1 MTECQGHETV
11 LLHPAVDALVTDRA
25 GFYVDGTFGRGG
37 HSRLILEELGQNGRL
52 LATDHDPEAIRV
64 GRELMLQDSRFEIRQ
79 CSFSDIDTV
88 VNELGFDGR
97 VSGILLDLGV
107 SSPQL
112 DDAERGFSFTHD
124 GPLDMRM
131 NPDQGQSA
139 AEWIAS
145 AAEEDIANVIYEF
158 GEERYS
164 RRIAR
169 AIVRERA
176 LQPITRTLQLAEI
189 VKQANPAWEKH
200 KHPATRAF
208 QAIRIFINRELESLD
223 RLLNK
228 AVSLLAPGGRLVI
241 ISFHSLE
248 DRLVKQFI
256 QRQSKGD
263 DFPRDLPVM
272 MSAIKPALI
281 KIGKA
286 IKASATE
293 VEQNPRA
300 RSAVMRIA
308 EKPA

>member
-1 MTECQGHETV
+1 MTESQGHETV
-11 LLHPAVDALVTDRA
+11 LLRPAVDALVTERA

-37 HSRLILEELGQNGRL
+37 HSRLILKELEQNGRL
-52 LATDHDPEAIRV
+52 LAADHDPEAIRV
-64 GRELMLQDSRFEIRQ
+64 GHELMRQDSRFEIRQ
-79 CSFSDIDTV
+79 CSFSDIDIV
-88 VNELGFDGR
+88 ISDLGFSGR

-112 DDAERGFSFTHD
+112 DDAERGFSFTND

-145 AAEEDIANVIYEF
+145 ATEEDIANVIYEF

-164 RRIAR
+164 RRIAK

-208 QAIRIFINRELESLD
+208 QAIRIFINRELESLEQ
-223 RLLNK
+223 LLNK

-286 IKASATE
+286 IKASAKE
-293 VEQNPRA
+293 IEHNPRA
-300 RSAVMRIA
+300 RSAVMRVA